1 MNYLSLGFCTFVF
14 ATWITYNIVK
24 RKIRWYILLEASILF
39 YLMFDIKYI
48 FFLLVVSVSTFIC
61 AITFNN
67 VEYKKLSFITC
78 IIFNVGVW
86 FIIKGLPWVSFSINR
101 VLNHFG
107 VQIDDTF
114 SAWIIPIGISYYV
127 LQAIGYLTDVYKGEI
142 EAEKNYGKYLL
153 FLVYFPAIV
162 QGPISRYK
170 QLSKQLTNG
179 KKIDFQCF
187 RESLLLTA
195 FGLIKKMVIA
205 DNLAIIVNECF
216 INYPEMKGIVLYFGA
231 VCYAF
236 QLYMDFSGCVDICR
250 GVSAL
255 FGIDLVDNF
264 NAPYFSKSIKEFWR
278 RWHMSLSS
286 WLKDYVY
293 IPLGGSR
300 KGVVRKYMNL
310 AITFAVSGI
319 WHGAGLN
326 YLIWGLLQAIYQ
338 IVGECTLGI
347 RHKIKTIMNI
357 KENSVSDNFYRRCI
371 TFNLSVVSWI
381 VFRAGSLKGAIS
393 YLKNM
398 CTLDRIWALTD
409 GSLFEFGITYNKFI
423 VILINIL
430 VVLVFEYYSMK
441 ENRNTKNVI
450 LNMHL
455 ITRWII
461 YLVLVFDVLLFGAY
475 GSGYNASGFLYGG
488 F

>member
-1 MNYLSLGFCTFVF
+1 
-14 ATWITYNIVK
+14 
-24 RKIRWYILLEASILF
+24 
-39 YLMFDIKYI
+39 MF
-48 FFLLVVSVSTFIC
+48 F
-61 AITFNN
+61 
-67 VEYKKLSFITC
+67 KLSGNEGYC
-78 IIFNVGVW
+78 IIFW
-86 FIIKGLPWVSFSINR
+86 CSS
-101 VLNHFG
+101 
-107 VQIDDTF
+107 
-114 SAWIIPIGISYYV
+114 
-127 LQAIGYLTDVYKGEI
+127 
-142 EAEKNYGKYLL
+142 
-153 FLVYFPAIV
+153 
-162 QGPISRYK
+162 
-170 QLSKQLTNG
+170 
-179 KKIDFQCF
+179 
-187 RESLLLTA
+187 
-195 FGLIKKMVIA
+195 
-205 DNLAIIVNECF
+205 
-216 INYPEMKGIVLYFGA
+216 
-231 VCYAF
+231 YAF

-300 KGVVRKYMNL
+300 KGVVRKHMNL
-310 AITFAVSGI
+310 VITFAVSGI

-326 YLIWGLLQAIYQ
+326 YLAWGLLQAIYQ

-381 VFRAGSLKGAIS
+381 VFRAGSLRGAIT
-393 YLKNM
+393 YLQNM
-398 CTLDRIWALTD
+398 CTLDRIWTLTD

-430 VVLVFEYYSMK
+430 VVLAFEYYSMK

-455 ITRWII
+455 LTRWII
-461 YLVLVFDVLLFGAY
+461 YLVLVFDILLFGAY